1 MIVLDQANNVFT
13 LHTRNTTYQMKA
25 DRHRVLLHTY
35 YGPRV
40 GDGDLSYLVRYA
52 DRACAPNPD
61 EAGLDRTYSLDT
73 LPQEYSTCGVGDF
86 RLPSIELEL
95 PNGSLSSDLRYTGHE
110 LREGKYALEGLPAFR
125 GADQDAQTLVLF
137 LEDAAAQVRVELY
150 YGVLEQ
156 YDLITRAVRVVN
168 RGGQTVRLRQCAS
181 LCLDFQ
187 RADLDLVTFNGC
199 HMKERS
205 PDRAP
210 LRSGVQGVGSVRGTS
225 SHQHNPFVILCGHDA
240 NEDYGLCY
248 GAALLYSGSFQ
259 AQAELSQYDN
269 TRLVMGINPY
279 HFAWT
284 LAPGESFTAPEA
296 ALVCSPGGL
305 GQMSRQFHRA
315 IRERL
320 VQDPC
325 QGERRPVLI
334 NNWEATYFDF
344 DADKLVDIAKTAA
357 PLGIE
362 LFVMD
367 DGWFG
372 ERDDDN
378 RGLGDWQVNTGKL
391 PGGLEALVPRLSEL
405 GMRFGIWIEP
415 EMVNENSRLYRE
427 HPDWA
432 LTIPGRA
439 PARCR
444 NQLVLD
450 FSRREV
456 RQYIYDQIKAVLS
469 SADVA
474 YVKWDMNRSL
484 TDVWSAALP
493 PQRQG
498 EVYHR
503 YVLGVYEMLDWLRR
517 DFPHILIEG
526 CAGGGGRFDAGML
539 YYTPQIWCSDN
550 TDAIDRLRI
559 QYGTSFC
566 YPVSAVGAHVSVIPN
581 EENKRLTPME
591 TRGVAAMAGTFGYE
605 MDLSKTS
612 QEDKDI
618 IRRQVA
624 FFKEHYDLIQ
634 HGDYYR
640 LSDPFRNG
648 PYTAWEQVSPDRR
661 EALVSLVTGPTA
673 AAPSF
678 LTLRLKGLDPE
689 AIYRINGGDELWRG
703 DALMAAGYPLPVLFG
718 DYQSLQLY
726 LRAKK

>member
-1 MIVLDQANNVFT
+1 MIVIDQANCVFT
-13 LHTRNTTYQMKA
+13 LHTQNTTYQMKA
-25 DRHRVLLHTY
+25 DQHRVLVHTY

-40 GDGDLSYLVRYA
+40 GAGDLSYLVRYA

-73 LPQEYSTCGVGDF
+73 IPQEYSTCGVGDF

-95 PNGSLSSDLRYTGHE
+95 PSGSCSADLRYTGHE

-125 GADQDAQTLVLF
+125 GNSGDAQTLVVF

-156 YDLITRAVRVVN
+156 YDLITRAVRVAN
-168 RGGQTVRLRQCAS
+168 QGGERVRLRQCAS
-181 LCLDFQ
+181 VCLDFL
-187 RADLDLVTFNGC
+187 RCDLDLVTFDGC
-199 HMKERS
+199 HMMERCPS
-205 PDRAP
+205 RTP

-225 SHQHNPFVILCGHDA
+225 SHQHNPFTILCEHDA

-259 AQAELSQYDN
+259 ALVERSQYDSS
-269 TRLVMGINPY
+269 RLVMGINPY

-296 ALVCSPGGL
+296 ALVCSPAGL

-320 VQDPC
+320 VQDPL
-325 QGERRPVLI
+325 QGQRRPVLI

-344 DADKLVDIAKTAA
+344 NADKLVDIAKAAA

-362 LFVMD
+362 MFVMD

-372 ERDDDN
+372 ERGDDN

-391 PGGLEALVPRLSEL
+391 PGGLEALAPRLKEL

-415 EMVNENSRLYRE
+415 EMVNEDSRLYRE

-432 LTIPGRA
+432 LKIPHRA
-439 PARCR
+439 PARGR
-444 NQLVLD
+444 NQMVLD
-450 FSRREV
+450 FSRLEV
-456 RQYIYDQIKAVLS
+456 RQHIYEQIKVVLS

-493 PQRQG
+493 PERQG

-503 YVLGVYEMLDWLRR
+503 YVLGVYEMLEWLRR
-517 DFPHILIEG
+517 DFPQILIEG

-566 YPVSAVGAHVSVIPN
+566 YPVNTMGAHVSVVPN
-581 EENKRLTPME
+581 EENGRITPME
-591 TRGVAAMAGTFGYE
+591 ARGVTAMAGTFGYE
-605 MDLSKTS
+605 MDLNRTTQKE
-612 QEDKDI
+612 QEL
-618 IRRQVA
+618 IRQQVS

-634 HGDYYR
+634 RGDYYR
-640 LSDPFRNG
+640 LSNPFTDPFA
-648 PYTAWEQVSPDRR
+648 AWEQAAPDGR
-661 EALVSLVTGPTA
+661 EALASLVYGSTHA
-673 AAPSF
+673 ALPF
-678 LTLRLKGLDPE
+678 RFLRLKGLDPS
-689 AIYRINGGDELWRG
+689 AVYRVNGGAELWPG
-703 DALMAAGYPLPVLFG
+703 DVLMAAGYPLPMPEG
-718 DYQSLQLY
+718 DYQSMQLY
-726 LRAKK
+726 FKAE